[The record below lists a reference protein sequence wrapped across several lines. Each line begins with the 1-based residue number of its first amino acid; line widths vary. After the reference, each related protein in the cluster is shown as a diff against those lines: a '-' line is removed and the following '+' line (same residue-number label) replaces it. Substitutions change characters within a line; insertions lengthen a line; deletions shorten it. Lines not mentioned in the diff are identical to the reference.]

1 MKKTQLDAVDRASR
15 WSSASSLGVLLP
27 GGGRIRR
34 VAIAEKATS
43 SVFLRM
49 IKSLIVPLIF
59 GTLVVGIAGHGDDM
73 KRVGRLAFR
82 SIVYFEV
89 VTTLALAIGLVAVN
103 MVKPG
108 VGVSLAAATADKGAE
123 LAKTE
128 VTLHERGRAHGAA
141 ELLRVR
147 GDERGAAGRLL
158 RDPLRRRARAGAGT
172 GRSR

>member
-1 MKKTQLDAVDRASR
+1 
-15 WSSASSLGVLLP
+15 
-27 GGGRIRR
+27 
-34 VAIAEKATS
+34 
-43 SVFLRM
+43 M

-73 KRVGRLAFR
+73 RRVGRLAFR

-89 VTTLALAIGLVAVN
+89 VTTLALAIGLIAVN

-128 VTLHERGRAHGAA
+128 VSLTSVRRAHRAA
-141 ELLRVR
+141 ELLRV
-147 GDERGAAGRLL
+147 A
-158 RDPLRRRARAGAGT
+158 RRRTRCCRSCSSRFSSRSPSRASRES
-172 GRSR
+172 RSR